1 VTGRRSRR
9 AGVVAVAR
17 AVGVSPSTV
26 SNAFNRP
33 ERLSAEL
40 RERVLRA
47 AAELGYARPDPAGRT
62 LRRGRTGALAV
73 VLGRRL
79 AYAFEDRT
87 TAEFLEA
94 ASDATSL

>member
-1 VTGRRSRR
+1 
-9 AGVVAVAR
+9 
-17 AVGVSPSTV
+17 
-26 SNAFNRP
+26 
-33 ERLSAEL
+33 
-40 RERVLRA
+40 VLRA
-47 AAELGYARPDPAGRT
+47 AAELGYAGPDPAGRT
-62 LRRGRTGALAV
+62 LRRARTGALAV